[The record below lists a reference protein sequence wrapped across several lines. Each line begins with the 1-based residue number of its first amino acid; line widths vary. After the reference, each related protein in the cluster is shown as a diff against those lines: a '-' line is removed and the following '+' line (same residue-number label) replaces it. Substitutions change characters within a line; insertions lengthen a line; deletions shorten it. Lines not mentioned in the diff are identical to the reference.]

1 MAKPVTI
8 KLVTARVTTA
18 GVTITGADT
27 GAASERLTFLMGQN
41 NGATLRDDST
51 RRDDRGAILAGCHA
65 LLRSASPVDGLA
77 TARKAHKSQVL
88 ACVTAPVSA
97 ITTGTTP
104 ASINMALDRDA
115 KAFGATGVTLRAFVV
130 NGMAVIYVGKPK

>member
-1 MAKPVTI
+1 MPKAVTI
-8 KLVTARVTTA
+8 KSVTARVTTT

-27 GAASERLTFLMGQN
+27 GAASQRLTFLMGQN
-41 NGATLRDDST
+41 NGATLREDSA

-77 TARKAHKSQVL
+77 TARKAHKANAL

-104 ASINMALDRDA
+104 ASVNMALDRDA
-115 KAFGATGVTLRAFVV
+115 KAFGADGATLRAFVI
-130 NGMAVIYVGKPK
+130 NGMAVIYVGNPK